1 MTAPAMAH
9 DACMGT
15 GRMTNNFAACPYP
28 PTKHQLVGIQKIV
41 NEPYVFVT
49 DEMGFGKTKQL
60 IDAAHVLFQQDKIDR
75 VLVICPAPVKHV
87 WHDPELG
94 QLSEHAWSGV
104 HNHVELYHKRPR
116 AWHTGPADQRA
127 LHWIITNY
135 EFIRMGLKSR
145 SRYLP
150 DRLVFLQQQCGPRTL
165 LVLDESSAVKNARAL
180 QTRACMYLR
189 KECTRVVLMSGTP
202 IAHSPLDLLSQGNLL
217 HPSILS
223 DRPGEYTNLIQFRN
237 RYATM
242 GGFQYKQIVEW
253 RNLDDLQQRFAPH
266 TLRRLKKDCL
276 DLPPKLKSVT
286 LTATLT
292 PATWKLYKKMRDD
305 MIVWLQDDDV
315 SVAQQAITKVVRLAQ
330 LTSGHLGGLEIA
342 GVEKTSSEKLDL
354 VIEWVQEQLDLDP
367 HFKAVIWSRFRYDV
381 DRLAEGLEALPVTV
395 GKLWGGNST
404 ADREATLSLLHPH
417 SAKADEAAIVVGTQ
431 STGSMGITLAA
442 AATVVY
448 VSNDFSLNVRVQ
460 SEDRN
465 HRPGQT
471 RPVSYFDVVA
481 TGPDGQKTIDH
492 LVLKALRKKQN
503 LADLTASAWV
513 DALQQE

>member
-1 MTAPAMAH
+1 MAH
-9 DACMGT
+9 GVCMGT
-15 GRMTNNFAACPYP
+15 GRMTNFAACPYP

-41 NEPYVFVT
+41 DEPYVFVT

-94 QLSEHAWSGV
+94 QLSEHAWAGV
-104 HNHVELYHKRPR
+104 HNYVELYHKRPR

-189 KECTRVVLMSGTP
+189 KECSRVVLMSGTP

-242 GGFQYKQIVEW
+242 GGFQYKQIV
-253 RNLDDLQQRFAPH
+253 
-266 TLRRLKKDCL
+266 
-276 DLPPKLKSVT
+276 T

-305 MIVWLQDDDV
+305 MIVRLQDDDV

-354 VIEWVQEQLDLDP
+354 VLGWVKEQLELDP
-367 HFKAVIWSRFRYDV
+367 SFKAVIWSRFRYDV
-381 DRLAEGLEALPVTV
+381 DRLAEGLEAFPVTV
-395 GKLWGGNST
+395 GKLWGGSST

-431 STGSMGITLAA
+431 STGCMGITLAA
-442 AATVVY
+442 AATEVY